1 MKLSMMMHATKNEA
15 QRALAIQ
22 MGINYA
28 ITKAAPE
35 LTGKLPPY
43 DFSTLKSIKENFEK
57 DGIKLIGLEGD
68 QFDMSNIKLGLE
80 GRDVDIERYKQMLYN
95 MGELGINLLCLN
107 FMVSIG
113 WFRSSTQTLTRG
125 GALTTSF
132 NSDDM
137 SSETLENPTL
147 IISEEKVRDNLY
159 YFLDAVLPTAE
170 SCGVKMGLH
179 PDDPPISPLCGIGR
193 ILKSASDYEK
203 ILSHYNSQNLGVTFC
218 QATFKLMGEDLKK
231 LSADWIKRDKI
242 FFIHIRDVV
251 GNAHNFTETFIDENK
266 GFVSDMLKHYRDC
279 GFNGILR
286 SDHAPAMFGET
297 QNTFGGGVSVGY
309 QMLGHIFSY
318 GYIKACC
325 DTLSINIE

>member
-1 MKLSMMMHATKNEA
+1 MMIQPAKSEA
-15 QRALAIQ
+15 QRALASQ
-22 MGINYA
+22 MGIKYA

-35 LTGKLPPY
+35 LSGKLPPY
-43 DFSTLKSIKENFEK
+43 DFKSLKEIKDGFAK

-68 QFDMSNIKLGLE
+68 QFDMSPIKLGLPN
-80 GRDVDIERYKQMLYN
+80 RDECIERYKQMLRN
-95 MGELGINLLCLN
+95 MGELGIDLLCLN

-113 WFRSSTQTLTRG
+113 WFRTNTQTLTRG

-132 NSDDM
+132 NSEQIPTKLD
-137 SSETLENPTL
+137 NPEL
-147 IISEEKVRDNLY
+147 MIGEDKVRDNLY

-179 PDDPPISPLCGIGR
+179 PDDPPISPLCGVGR
-193 ILKSASDYEK
+193 VLKSADDYEK
-203 ILSHYNSQNLGVTFC
+203 ILSRYNSKNLGVTFC
-218 QATFKLMGEDLKK
+218 QATFKLMGEDLKT

-251 GNAHNFTETFIDENK
+251 GDAHNFTETFIDENK
-266 GFVSDMLKHYRDC
+266 GFVVDMLEHYNKC
-279 GFNGILR
+279 GFDGVIR
-286 SDHAPAMFGET
+286 SDHAPAMYGET
-297 QNTFGGGVSVGY
+297 QKTFGGGISVGY

-325 DTLSINIE
+325 DALSIDID